1 MTRVLIAAGLAA
13 SLFAT
18 NLMAADLSAP
28 LPPAKAAG
36 VQKAQIF
43 GTYTPL
49 IIIAAGI
56 GVAAAFAISSASNP
70 NSITGGTIP
79 GQINPTAT

>member
-1 MTRVLIAAGLAA
+1 MRVLMAASLAA

-18 NLMAADLSAP
+18 NLLAADLSAP

-43 GTYTPL
+43 GIATPL
-49 IIIAAGI
+49 VVIGVGI
-56 GVAAAFAISSASNP
+56 GVAAAIVLSNENPASTP
-70 NSITGGTIP
+70 TSVP
-79 GQINPTAT
+79 GALPSTST

>member
-1 MTRVLIAAGLAA
+1 MAAGLAA

-43 GTYTPL
+43 GISTPL
-49 IIIAAGI
+49 IVITLGIGIAAAI
-56 GVAAAFAISSASNP
+56 IVSDAANP
-70 NSITGGTIP
+70 NSIVTGSIP